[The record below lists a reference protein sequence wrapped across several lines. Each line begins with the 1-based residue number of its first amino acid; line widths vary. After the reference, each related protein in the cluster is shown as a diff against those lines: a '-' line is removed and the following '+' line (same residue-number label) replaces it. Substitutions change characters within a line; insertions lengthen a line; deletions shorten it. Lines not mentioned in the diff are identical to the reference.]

1 MSWTKF
7 LIKVIETP
15 ATKVVGET
23 SFRLIFNY
31 NKELIEVLHRI
42 GNCIWLKAEKV
53 WEMPINKLAE
63 FIDNA
68 ALIDDIEVTLMEDAP
83 TETVQLLCNY
93 KTKPYSYQEQGIK
106 WIIEKHNGLLLD
118 EPGLGKTIQL
128 IYAAEELKKQNRE
141 ILGRE

>member
-1 MSWTKF
+1 M
-7 LIKVIETP
+7 IKVIETP

-68 ALIDDIEVTLMEDAP
+68 ALIDDIEVTLMEDAS

-93 KTKPYSYQEQGIK
+93 KS
-106 WIIEKHNGLLLD
+106 
-118 EPGLGKTIQL
+118 
-128 IYAAEELKKQNRE
+128 KKVHS
-141 ILGRE
+141 IV